1 MSKKHKPIAL
11 EDGDVVCWKHEDE
24 VDGLGPVGPVVVVRG
39 DERLNYQ
46 DSDMVSAISKQPY
59 PEWFSRREASQLAE
73 RHGLEFKES

>member
-1 MSKKHKPIAL
+1 
-11 EDGDVVCWKHEDE
+11 
-24 VDGLGPVGPVVVVRG
+24 VVRG